1 MKVLLKDEDKKALE
15 AKKEEEAKATE
26 AEVVEEAVA
35 SEPQEETSEEV
46 VDEAIDNAE
55 VEDSAVAATTD
66 AEEAT
71 VYEKYKNAFSIDN
84 FDLNN

>member
-1 MKVLLKDEDKKALE
+1 MLGPAGSLRQPRSGEEDERFSGQE
-15 AKKEEEAKATE
+15 GEESNENGEESGEEEN
-26 AEVVEEAVA
+26 
-35 SEPQEETSEEV
+35 SEEV
-46 VDEAIDNAE
+46 VDDAIDNAE